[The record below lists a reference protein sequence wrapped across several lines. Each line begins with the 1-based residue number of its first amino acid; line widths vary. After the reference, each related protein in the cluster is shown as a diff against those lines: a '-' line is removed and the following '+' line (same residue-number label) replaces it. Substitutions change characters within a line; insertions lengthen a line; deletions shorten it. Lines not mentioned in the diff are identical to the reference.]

1 MIRDLA
7 EMTRLVRFA
16 PLTTRAIC
24 ARSCGCFDALPNSSC
39 RSIPGT
45 QRRSFSGV
53 GFRGG
58 LDDFPAVV
66 THRPFEAIADAEHA
80 DTEDVEAWFVTNISS
95 PLAMRPTKTPAV
107 VEENWLG
114 SRPSLTGGTR
124 GARHI
129 QSGTLDLP
137 GQYISRYVA
146 NISLVIGRPSCS
158 LAAGAQLFGLG
169 FVRRPALNSGPCSSC
184 RAFPRHRSEC

>member
-66 THRPFEAIADAEHA
+66 THRPSEAIADADHA

-114 SRPSLTGGTR
+114 SRPSLTGGGGGLGTFNL
-124 GARHI
+124 ARWI
-129 QSGTLDLP
+129 F
-137 GQYISRYVA
+137 RA
-146 NISLVIGRPSCS
+146 NISNVMCEYIFRYRTPVVQLGSGGSDSALFAGR
-158 LAAGAQLFGLG
+158 
-169 FVRRPALNSGPCSSC
+169 R
-184 RAFPRHRSEC
+184 